1 MIRIQGLTK
10 SLGGRNVLDGFDLE
24 LDTGELG
31 VLIGR
36 SGSGKSVCLRQLVGL
51 MQPDSGSFEILNY
64 RSKDIT
70 GDRWNELRRRCA
82 LVVQSPALFDSMS
95 IWDNLCLAMPDLDFR
110 ERALKVEKVLG
121 QVRLWDLFLTCQ
133 HQSPHDLS
141 FGEQK
146 RLSLARS
153 LLTDPEILLL
163 DEPTTA
169 MDSETSIAIHDLVL
183 DLVKTWK
190 KSVLMV
196 SHDFAQAAR
205 VADKIFVL
213 DEGRIVES
221 GNAQALRN
229 SQHPLV
235 RRFWEA
241 SA

>member
-1 MIRIQGLTK
+1 MIRICGLKK
-10 SLGGRNVLDGFDLE
+10 SLGGRHVLDGFDLE
-24 LDTGELG
+24 LESGQLG

-36 SGSGKSVCLRQLVGL
+36 SGSGKSVCLRHLVGL
-51 MQPDSGSFEILNY
+51 MQPDSGSFEILNHHSNDL
-64 RSKDIT
+64 R
-70 GDRWNELRRRCA
+70 GDRWLELRRRCA

-95 IWDNLCLAMPDLDFR
+95 IWENLNLAMPELDVR
-110 ERALKVEKVLG
+110 LRALKIEKVLE
-121 QVRLWDLFLTCQ
+121 QVGLKHLFLSCQ
-133 HQSPHDLS
+133 DQGPHDLS

-169 MDSETSIAIHDLVL
+169 MDSETSIAIHDLIL

-190 KSVLMV
+190 KTVLMV

-213 DEGRIVES
+213 EAGRIVES
-221 GNAQALRN
+221 GDARSLKN
-229 SQHPLV
+229 SQNSLV

-241 SA
+241 ST